1 MTERKNN
8 KKPKKNGIATI
19 KEIEIPDMYKRW
31 IQNLW
36 DDLELSSNIKEFNI
50 TEDQRAVIRNKAIR
64 ILDKYMLINNLQLH
78 LTIRR
83 CLKFDKYVTDKYEKK
98 IDRVNVERENLAN
111 DLADY
116 ILNVCDQ

>member
-1 MTERKNN
+1 MSERKNN

-31 IQNLW
+31 IQKLW
-36 DDLELSSNIKEFNI
+36 DDLEITSNIKEFNI

-64 ILDKYMLINNLQLH
+64 ILDKYMLINDLQLH

-83 CLKFDKYVTDKYEKK
+83 CLQFDKYITDKYEKK
-98 IDRVNVERENLAN
+98 IDRVNVEREMLANNLAE
-111 DLADY
+111 Y
-116 ILNVCDQ
+116 ILNICQQ